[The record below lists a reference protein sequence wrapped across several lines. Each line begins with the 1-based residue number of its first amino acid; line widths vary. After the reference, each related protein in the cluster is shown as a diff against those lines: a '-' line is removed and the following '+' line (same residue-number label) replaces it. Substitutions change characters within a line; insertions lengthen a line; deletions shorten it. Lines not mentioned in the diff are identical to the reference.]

1 MGGYL
6 DEKIYDGAGH
16 LYHKGCYKDAP
27 HEVGHMGGSHYVIAQ
42 KIRKNGYHIRNGAPL
57 AAAQLYERPALIAPV
72 ETDKGRRKK
81 YREQIEHQQQ
91 EQLVGQGQQAEVT
104 EDEKNQKA

>member
-1 MGGYL
+1 MARL
-6 DEKIYDGAGH
+6 SR
-16 LYHKGCYKDAP
+16 L
-27 HEVGHMGGSHYVIAQ
+27 
-42 KIRKNGYHIRNGAPL
+42 
-57 AAAQLYERPALIAPV
+57 QLYARPALITPV